1 MVCLQT
7 KNVNLR
13 FLKLSAI
20 MALHDT
26 NPTKTLAWQ
35 KLQDHFDEMQN
46 ASMATMFHQDST
58 RTSQFHLKWND
69 FLLDYS
75 KNIIKKETID
85 LLLELAN
92 EAQLK
97 DAIAKYFE
105 GDIINQTENRA
116 VLHTALRDKES
127 SIIKVDGENVIP
139 EVFEVKNKIKKF
151 TNEVVSGERK
161 GFTGKPFTDVVNI
174 GIGGS
179 DLGPVMVVE
188 ALQFYKNHLN
198 LHFVSNIDGD
208 HVNEVIKKLNP
219 ETTLFVI
226 VSKTFTTQETLTNS
240 ETIREWFL
248 KSASQDDVAKHFV
261 AVSTNI
267 KRVTEFGI
275 NPANVFPMWDWVGGR
290 FSLWSAVGLSISLAV
305 GFDNFDELLLG
316 ANEMDEHF
324 KTADFDKN
332 IPVILAVLSVWYNNF
347 FGSESEALIPY
358 TQYLQKLAPYL
369 QQGTMESNGKSIG
382 RDGKPV
388 NYQTGTIIW
397 GEPGTNAQ
405 HAFFQLIHQGT
416 KLIPTDFI
424 GFVKPLY
431 GNEDHHNKLMSNFFA
446 QTEALLHGKTEQ
458 QVQAEFD
465 KQGLSEERAKFLL
478 PFKVFAGNKPTN
490 TILIQKLTPKT
501 LGSLVALYEHK
512 IFVQGIIW
520 NIFSYDQWGVELGK
534 QLANSILDE
543 IQSKNVNSHDSSTT
557 FLLNYFLENK

>member
-1 MVCLQT
+1 
-7 KNVNLR
+7 
-13 FLKLSAI
+13 
-20 MALHDT
+20 MALQNT

-35 KLQDHFDEMQN
+35 NLQKHFQEMN
-46 ASMATMFHQDST
+46 TASMKEMFANDTT
-58 RTSQFHLKWND
+58 RTAKFNLQWND
-69 FLLDYS
+69 FLVDYS
-75 KNIIKKETID
+75 KNIIDQETMS
-85 LLLELAN
+85 LLFELAKEVHLE
-92 EAQLK
+92 EAIGQ
-97 DAIAKYFE
+97 YFG
-105 GDIINQTENRA
+105 GDLINQTENRA
-116 VLHTALRDKES
+116 VLHTALRAKETAN
-127 SIIKVDGENVIP
+127 IKVDGINVIP
-139 EVFEVKNKIKKF
+139 EVFEVKNKIKAF
-151 TNEVVSGERK
+151 TNEVVSGTRK
-161 GFTGKPFTDVVNI
+161 GYTGKPFTDIVNI

-188 ALQFYKNHLN
+188 ALQYYKNHLN
-198 LHFVSNIDGD
+198 VHFVSNVDGD

-248 KSASQDDVAKHFV
+248 KSASQEDVAKHFV
-261 AVSTNI
+261 AVSTNLQ
-267 KRVTEFGI
+267 KVTEFGI
-275 NPANVFPMWDWVGGR
+275 NPDNVFPMWDWVGGR

-305 GFDNFDELLLG
+305 GFDNYNELLAG

-324 KTADFDKN
+324 KTANFDEN
-332 IPVILAVLSVWYNNF
+332 IPVVLALLSVWYNNF
-347 FGSESEALIPY
+347 FGAESEALIPY

-369 QQGTMESNGKSIG
+369 QQGTMESNGKSVG

-388 NYQTGTIIW
+388 DYQTGTIIW

-431 GNEDHHNKLMSNFFA
+431 GNDNHHDKLMSNFFA
-446 QTEALLHGKTEQ
+446 QTEALMNGKTKE

-465 KQGLSEERAKFLL
+465 KQGLSEEKAKYLL
-478 PFKVFAGNKPTN
+478 PFKVFGGNKPTN
-490 TILIQKLTPKT
+490 TILVQKLTPKS

-543 IQSKNVNSHDSSTT
+543 IHSKTVNSHDSSTE
-557 FLLNYFLENK
+557 FLLKHFLKNK